1 MNNWDMN
8 SINKRHQNQLKVA
21 SGYRPNTAKY
31 EFITS
36 QDELINSYLHR
47 MDDLGYPLRVEPKR
61 DRYVVNKK
69 ALQDAL
75 EHATV
80 EALKQM
86 DREINEWINT
96 DVRNCIEYT
105 AQDVMNSINVVNNHF
120 VVRHSSNHSNSSSWG
135 LKFAERL
142 GTALGKAIANI
153 IDDTFFPKGKY

>member
-1 MNNWDMN
+1 MNRNIDDYV
-8 SINKRHQNQLKVA
+8 KRHINNIKIA
-21 SGYRPNTAKY
+21 GGYKPNTAKY

-36 QDELINSYLHR
+36 QNELIDSYMHR

-86 DREINEWINT
+86 DKEITQWIET
-96 DVRNCIEYT
+96 DVSYLIEDRLEDILNCISV
-105 AQDVMNSINVVNNHF
+105 QNNNF
-120 VVRHSSNHSNSSSWG
+120 VVRHPSTKHNNTSWG
-135 LKFAERL
+135 IKFAERL
-142 GTALGKAIANI
+142 GTALGKAIGNI
-153 IDDTFFPKGKY
+153 VEETFFPKGKY